1 MRRQAEG
8 LDMTDDGR
16 PLMKRLPGEVR
27 RGPTVT
33 LTVDGR
39 EVEAY
44 LGETIATALLA
55 AGVVAFRSGDRRSD
69 TRAPY
74 CGMGVCF
81 ECTVSI
87 EGGSRVRA
95 CMTPVRPGLSVRT
108 AAPESA

>member
-1 MRRQAEG
+1 
-8 LDMTDDGR
+8 MTDPNR
-16 PLMKRLPGEVR
+16 PLMKRLPDDVQ
-27 RGPTVT
+27 RGARVT

-39 EVEAY
+39 EVEAC

-55 AGVVAFRSGDRRSD
+55 AGVVAFRSGDRRHD
-69 TRAPY
+69 ARAPY

-87 EGGSRVRA
+87 GGGLRVRA

-108 AAPESA
+108 AASESE